1 MNAVLDEPDRRM
13 VLDVHNVHT
22 LAVNHGFDPDAWIAR
37 LDLDRVIEIHVS
49 GGALSDPAWLPSRR
63 VIRLDAHSHA
73 VPEEVFALL
82 ERWAPRCPR
91 LEGITLERMEG
102 TVTRDAHVDELASE
116 LARVRAVAERAVERA
131 ERYARVAA
139 AAVPS
144 SVDEAAAFEALA
156 GLGRGGDPVATLRE
170 AGLSPNDDDGVRLAA
185 LLAGRLR
192 FERLV
197 RGSGQVEAW
206 FDEDP
211 EGFVE
216 AFRAYHAEVPPRD
229 FFPADEARTFDAWL
243 RAR

>member
-1 MNAVLDEPDRRM
+1 MRPRPVSRSSRLTRARAATESPEHV
-13 VLDVHNVHT
+13 
-22 LAVNHGFDPDAWIAR
+22 VNRWIR
-37 LDLDRVIEIHVS
+37 
-49 GGALSDPAWLPSRR
+49 
-63 VIRLDAHSHA
+63 
-73 VPEEVFALL
+73 
-82 ERWAPRCPR
+82 
-91 LEGITLERMEG
+91 
-102 TVTRDAHVDELASE
+102 
-116 LARVRAVAERAVERA
+116 
-131 ERYARVAA
+131 
-139 AAVPS
+139 
-144 SVDEAAAFEALA
+144 
-156 GLGRGGDPVATLRE
+156 DPVATLRE